1 MISILLHKQNLNLV
15 IFGWT
20 ELIQGLQIT
29 SWTSYYDATTNVDI
43 DTNNFIGTHA
53 TRKSPSSVSYA
64 NRPLRFN
71 RGSRTLITA
80 TSLLLHESRSW
91 SLNQGKLTL
100 RFQGPPLGGRSQRRS
115 HTQKHGTYGAHTSGW
130 LSCCCFS
137 LEAYGAAILLIH
149 RIPIELTNPPFCTSF
164 YSQGSISSAVFILVL
179 VPSWIYHR
187 A

>member
-1 MISILLHKQNLNLV
+1 MNGIINS
-15 IFGWT
+15 
-20 ELIQGLQIT
+20 QGLRNMMQKQMLT
-29 SWTSYYDATTNVDI
+29 LTRT
-43 DTNNFIGTHA
+43 NFIGTHA

-115 HTQKHGTYGAHTSGW
+115 HTQKHGTYGAHTPGW
-130 LSCCCFS
+130 LSCCCYYVS
-137 LEAYGAAILLIH
+137 YGAAFLLIVW
-149 RIPIELTNPPFCTSF
+149 IPLINKPAVLYFF
-164 YSQGSISSAVFILVL
+164 YSQGPISRAVFILVL
-179 VPSWIYHR
+179 IPSSIYYR